1 MASARFAFAADFF
14 TGMKKIASFLPVA
27 DAAAGFVF
35 CAKRMLVA
43 VFCAERIAVCF
54 TAALALFAV
63 GPASAQSPPEPLQRN
78 EAETKIFELLNDERT
93 AHDLPKLRWDDAL
106 FKAAREHA
114 LRMLDLNLLEH
125 QLPGEPS
132 LQERLTNAGA
142 RFTFIA
148 ENIGLGKDPSIIHT
162 GWMMSPGHRENI
174 LNPRATNVGIA
185 VVHGTGGL
193 FAVEDFAEAFKDLT
207 REEQEKQ
214 VKALLKADGLRVENS
229 PEDARRACDSDA
241 GVPGIHEW
249 TIVRFEAGGLS
260 TLPPE
265 VQEKIHKGQYSS
277 VVVGACHTSEAAGF
291 GRYKI
296 ALIFY

>member
-1 MASARFAFAADFF
+1 
-14 TGMKKIASFLPVA
+14 MKKIASFLPVA
-27 DAAAGFVF
+27 DAAAGSLF
-35 CAKRMLVA
+35 CAKRILVA
-43 VFCAERIAVCF
+43 IFCGERIALYLA
-54 TAALALFAV
+54 AALALLLLAV
-63 GPASAQSPPEPLQRN
+63 SSAKAQSPPEPPPRN

-114 LRMLDLNLLEH
+114 LRMLDLNMLEH

-132 LQERLTNAGA
+132 LEERLTNAGA

-148 ENIGLGKDPSIIHT
+148 ENIGLGKDPSVIHS

-174 LNPRATNVGIA
+174 LSPRATNVGIA

-193 FAVEDFAEAFKDLT
+193 FAVEDFAEAFKELT
-207 REEQEKQ
+207 LEQQEKQ
-214 VKALLKADGLRVENS
+214 VRALLKADGLRVANS

-241 GVPGIHEW
+241 GVAGIHEW
-249 TIVRFEAGGLS
+249 TITRFEAGGLS
-260 TLPPE
+260 ALPPE
-265 VQEKIHKGQYSS
+265 VQEKIRKGRYSS
-277 VVVGACHTSEAAGF
+277 VVVGACHTSEVAGF